1 MNSKLRISDKK
12 PLKKPQHYHVEMF
25 CYEEDDPETHNFSY
39 STRFELIGND
49 LELIRSRAESL
60 AEPRQRKSFIKD
72 VKQCSDPQHL
82 EELDVNLN

>member
-1 MNSKLRISDKK
+1 MLRISNKES
-12 PLKKPQHYHVEMF
+12 LKKPQHYHVEIF
-25 CYEEDDPETHNFSY
+25 CYEDEDAETGNFKY

-82 EELDVNLN
+82 EELDVTLN